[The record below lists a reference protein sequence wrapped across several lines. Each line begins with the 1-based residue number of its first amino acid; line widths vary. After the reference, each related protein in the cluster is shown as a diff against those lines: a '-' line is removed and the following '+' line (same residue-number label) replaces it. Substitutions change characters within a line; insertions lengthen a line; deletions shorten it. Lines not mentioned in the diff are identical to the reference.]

1 MVRTLM
7 ILILLG
13 ACGDEADVEACEPE
27 SACSCTDGTERDT
40 ACVCA
45 GGATCTISG
54 DSIEFTCDG
63 NADCNLVCG
72 SDCLI
77 TCPGTTTCTVD
88 VGDGGVVS
96 CPGTS
101 TCDVLCRG

>member
-1 MVRTLM
+1 MRYSSSSSGGLHSVSIVRTNPAGAYPTPRASRYRRTMVRLAL
-7 ILILLG
+7 ILILLA

-54 DSIEFTCDG
+54 DNIEFSCDG
-63 NADCNLVCG
+63 
-72 SDCLI
+72 
-77 TCPGTTTCTVD
+77 
-88 VGDGGVVS
+88 
-96 CPGTS
+96 
-101 TCDVLCRG
+101 